1 METQEQKARTTTKKV
16 VRIIVQFGSSTI
28 ASGIA
33 REAVPS
39 RNVITFITVPITG
52 LVIGMM
58 LGDKTSA
65 YTDEKIDQLFDW
77 WYSSNSTESST
88 I

>member
-39 RNVITFITVPITG
+39 RNVITFVTVPVTA

-65 YTDEKIDQLFDW
+65 YTDDKIDQLFDW
-77 WYSSNSTESST
+77 WYSNSTESST